1 MIIEN
6 DLFDIEILR
15 DGVGDIMLYISVE
28 GIEGTE
34 SATKVLSKEELRKII
49 DDLEKIYKEEKWKL
63 N

>member
-1 MIIEN
+1 MIIGN

-15 DGVGDIMLYISVE
+15 DGVGDIMLYVSVE

-49 DDLEKIYKEEKWKL
+49 DDLEKIYKEEK
-63 N
+63 